1 MKMAIIGGG
10 AAGCFAA
17 IQIKDRQPDA
27 EVHVWEAG
35 RKALAKVAVTGGGRC
50 NVTNSFREVD
60 SIERVYPR
68 GSRLM
73 KRLLRAFSHEDT
85 YRWFETNGVRLVTQ
99 DDQCVFP
106 QSQDALEIVDTLLSL
121 MRSKGVRLHTG
132 CRVASLTQ
140 GEEGFTLHFAQNLR
154 APEHADRVLVTTGGS
169 PQGKG
174 LSLFANLQIETVA
187 PVPSLYGLCLPGH
200 PLTQFTGMVIPHVCI
215 GIAGTKHRAQGPLLI
230 THWGLSGPAIL
241 KLSAYA
247 ARHLHEAGFRAPL
260 TINWMGTEHEEETT
274 GMLMQMATEYPQ
286 RQIANVYPP
295 HLGSRLWLYLLS
307 RSGLNPSRR
316 WAEVG
321 RKGLHRLAST
331 LTCHT
336 VEANGKNR
344 HKEEFVTC
352 GGVALTN
359 INPST
364 LECRTHP
371 GLYFAGEVL
380 DVDAITGGF
389 NLQAAWTMG
398 YVAAKHI
405 GMEESSKVAK
415 K

>member
-1 MKMAIIGGG
+1 MKIAIIGGG

-35 RKALAKVAVTGGGRC
+35 RKALAKVAVPGGGRC

-200 PLTQFTGMVIPHVCI
+200 PLTQFTGMVIPHVSI

-230 THWGLSGPAIL
+230 THWGLSGHAIL
-241 KLSAYA
+241 KLSA
-247 ARHLHEAGFRAPL
+247 
-260 TINWMGTEHEEETT
+260 
-274 GMLMQMATEYPQ
+274 
-286 RQIANVYPP
+286 
-295 HLGSRLWLYLLS
+295 
-307 RSGLNPSRR
+307 
-316 WAEVG
+316 
-321 RKGLHRLAST
+321 
-331 LTCHT
+331 
-336 VEANGKNR
+336 
-344 HKEEFVTC
+344 
-352 GGVALTN
+352 
-359 INPST
+359 
-364 LECRTHP
+364 
-371 GLYFAGEVL
+371 
-380 DVDAITGGF
+380 
-389 NLQAAWTMG
+389 
-398 YVAAKHI
+398 
-405 GMEESSKVAK
+405 
-415 K
+415 